1 MYSMIPKKIHYC
13 WFGGKPLP
21 ELAKKC
27 KQSWQKY
34 FPDYEIIE
42 WNESNFDITFNE
54 FAYKAYQEKKF
65 AFFTDVARLY
75 IIYQNGGIYFDV
87 DVEVI
92 KPFDKILNNKS
103 FFGLE
108 SIGHINTGLG
118 FGAEKGNKLIKK
130 ILDDYN
136 RHVFNTSDKTLNEL
150 SCPIIN
156 SVVIRENGF
165 KLNGNYES
173 INGNTIYPIDY
184 FNPKG
189 GYGNNINFTKNT
201 YSIHH
206 YDGSWLSKEE
216 RNRSKL
222 YNFLT
227 LKLGEKCGS
236 FFYYSLFSPYIL
248 ISSIKEIGIK
258 KTINKLC
265 FKNK

>member
-1 MYSMIPKKIHYC
+1 MIPKKIHYC

-21 ELAKKC
+21 DLAKKC
-27 KQSWQKY
+27 IASWKKY

-42 WNESNFDITFNE
+42 WNESNFDIKFNK
-54 FAYKAYQEKKF
+54 FAYQAYKEKKY

-75 IIYQNGGIYFDV
+75 IIYKNGGIYFDI

-92 KPFDKILNNKS
+92 KPFDNILDNKS

-108 SIGHINTGLG
+108 SIGHVNTGLG
-118 FGAEKGNKLIKK
+118 FGAEKGNSLVKK
-130 ILDDYN
+130 ILDDYEN
-136 RHVFNTSDKTLNEL
+136 RSFDLSNGTLNDL

-156 SVVIRENGF
+156 SIVIKKYDF
-165 KLNGNYES
+165 KLDGEYES
-173 INGNTIYPIDY
+173 IDGNSIYPIEF

-189 GYGNNINFTKNT
+189 GFGGEAKFTKKT
-201 YSIHH
+201 CSIHH

-227 LKLGEKCGS
+227 SKFGKKIGKLI
-236 FFYYSLFSPYIL
+236 YHSLFKHYL
-248 ISSIKEIGIK
+248 LYSSIKEIGIK
-258 KTINKLC
+258 KSIKKMLS
-265 FKNK
+265 KGK